1 MSAGSEYPAIKKG
14 IPDSSH
20 LNRKFHI
27 LLFMTNPDIDA
38 YVEEAEEIEEMYM
51 DLLEGTTQKRMRHV
65 GDGSSGLQ
73 NVEYKV
79 CIINSKNELLQRTLL
94 RKYEVWYETCRKLA
108 LEYPGRGRNAKYEDF
123 TGMYERILSLID
135 LKDPDT
141 NSNEKKHL
149 KEGFISGFDGQVRM
163 LHTIRAIIALSKS
176 NYKRMITADLV
187 NSGLEEAESL
197 YQQGS
202 IRQAGIIAGS
212 ALERYLRTLCEVNEI
227 GLEPEDTMV
236 TMAQKLLGSNKLQ
249 DLDSESLGSMD
260 HLATLRD
267 KCTCPDE
274 EPQEDEVRE
283 LIDKT
288 REITFLAFC

>member
-1 MSAGSEYPAIKKG
+1 M
-14 IPDSSH
+14 
-20 LNRKFHI
+20 
-27 LLFMTNPDIDA
+27 
-38 YVEEAEEIEEMYM
+38 
-51 DLLEGTTQKRMRHV
+51 
-65 GDGSSGLQ
+65 
-73 NVEYKV
+73 
-79 CIINSKNELLQRTLL
+79 

-108 LEYPGRGRNAKYEDF
+108 LEYLGRGRGAKYESF

-149 KEGFISGFDGQVRM
+149 KDGFISGFDAQVRM
-163 LHTIRAIIALSKS
+163 LHTIEPIITLSKN

-202 IRQAGIIAGS
+202 IRQAGIIAGFG
-212 ALERYLRTLCEVNEI
+212 LERYLRALCEVNGI
-227 GLEPEDTMV
+227 VLEPEDTMV
-236 TMAQKLLGSNKLQ
+236 TMARKLLASDKLY
-249 DLDSESLGSMD
+249 DVDPELFKSVD
-260 HLATLRD
+260 HLATIRD

>member
-1 MSAGSEYPAIKKG
+1 MDY
-14 IPDSSH
+14 
-20 LNRKFHI
+20 
-27 LLFMTNPDIDA
+27 PDIHT
-38 YVEEAEEIEEMYM
+38 YIQEAEEIEEMYM
-51 DLLEGTTQKRMRHV
+51 DLLEGTTQKRMKHA

-79 CIINSKNELLQRTLL
+79 CIINSKNELLQSTLL

-108 LEYPGRGRNAKYEDF
+108 LEYMGRGRGAKYESF

-135 LKDPDT
+135 LKDPAT

-149 KEGFISGFDGQVRM
+149 KDGFISGFDAQVRM
-163 LHTIRAIIALSKS
+163 LHTIEPIIALSKN
-176 NYKRMITADLV
+176 NYTRMITADLV
-187 NSGLEEAESL
+187 NSGLDEAESL

-202 IRQAGIIAGS
+202 IRQAGIIAGFG
-212 ALERYLRTLCEVNEI
+212 LERYLRALCEVNGI

-236 TMAQKLLGSNKLQ
+236 TMAQKLLGSNKLH
-249 DLDSESLGSMD
+249 DLDSELLGSMD

-267 KCTCPDE
+267 KCTRPDE